1 MPTSD
6 YTEPKRLVGIAFAP
20 PEKAWHRNCPYLLWK
35 DGKAPNRFLENRG
48 PGYGRSELVSK
59 LLQPETGYFGKRS
72 IMKDNKKQTGRN
84 LTLLLLGF
92 LLLLPAS
99 MLDRN
104 SGVVRAQAF
113 SGYSVAAQFDT
124 DVTNWCTTEKVGSR
138 QWILSATYDPGTG
151 VLSGFIKF
159 TNDGEPVSGKLKQY
173 SLVDNFEVFDV
184 DGTLLANI
192 PSTLPNQPSGDYPFS
207 SVTLAKEPYLVKVSG
222 TQYRNFG
229 QCPPGPFQDD
239 YSFPFED
246 LATNPYFTIPCPVI
260 NSFTISPNPVSPSAN
275 VTLSWNVSNLFIGR
289 RIRFSGNGAPASDQ
303 TTPSGSVSFA
313 APSTPGNYSYTLT
326 IYERDGS
333 TVVGCVAPATTGLTV
348 ASTSYF
354 WLVKRLPK
362 EGVAY
367 PPGAP
372 AFYVEPD
379 LGTAPP
385 GSNSPDSFS
394 RVPDTGTF
402 TAPSFQAAL
411 TLEPYLSSRKAKE
424 ATMRFNDRTAPGG
437 LVSPDFL
444 RANGDYNYAFDFL
457 YPKAQ
462 SDFNRQVPG
471 YSGPRQGP
479 GIPANE
485 RAPKRNE
492 RVDPFEN

>member
-1 MPTSD
+1 M
-6 YTEPKRLVGIAFAP
+6 L
-20 PEKAWHRNCPYLLWK
+20 
-35 DGKAPNRFLENRG
+35 PNRLNRN
-48 PGYGRSELVSK
+48 RAI
-59 LLQPETGYFGKRS
+59 GKRS
-72 IMKDNKKQTGRN
+72 LMVDKKKQTGRN
-84 LTLLLLGF
+84 LTLF
-92 LLLLPAS
+92 LLALFLILPTS
-99 MLDRN
+99 IGPRN
-104 SGVVRAQAF
+104 SGVVRAQTG

-124 DVTNWCTTEKVGSR
+124 DITNWCTTEKVGSR
-138 QWILSATYDPGTG
+138 RWIFFGFYEPGTG
-151 VLSGFIKF
+151 VLSGYIKF
-159 TNDGEPVSGKLKQY
+159 TNDGDTVTGKLKQY
-173 SLVDNFEVFDV
+173 SLVDNFEVFDE
-184 DGTLLANI
+184 DGVLLASI
-192 PSTLPNQPSGDYPFS
+192 PSPLANHPSGDYPFS
-207 SVTLAKEPYLVKVSG
+207 SVTLAKDPYLVKVSG

-260 NSFTISPNPVSPSAN
+260 NSFTITPNPVSPSAN

-289 RIRFSGNGAPASDQ
+289 RIRFSGNGAPTGDQ
-303 TTPSGSVSFA
+303 TTLSGSVSFA
-313 APSTPGNYSYTLT
+313 APSATGNYTYTLT

-333 TVVGCVAPATTGLTV
+333 TVVGCLSPATTNLTV

-362 EGVAY
+362 SGVTY

-372 AFYVEPD
+372 PFYVEPD

-402 TAPSFQAAL
+402 TAPSFQEAL
-411 TLEPYLSSRKAKE
+411 ILEPYLTSRKAKE
-424 ATMRFNDRTAPGG
+424 ATMRFNDRSAPGG
-437 LVSPDFL
+437 LASPDFL
-444 RANGDYNYAFDFL
+444 RAKGDYDNARNFL
-457 YPKAQ
+457 FPKAL

-479 GIPANE
+479 GIPSNE